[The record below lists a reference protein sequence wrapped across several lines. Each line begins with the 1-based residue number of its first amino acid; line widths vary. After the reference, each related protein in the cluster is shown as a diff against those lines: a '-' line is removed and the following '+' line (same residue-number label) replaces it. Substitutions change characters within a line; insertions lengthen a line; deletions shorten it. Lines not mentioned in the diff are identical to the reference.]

1 MGVVKDE
8 RDITYLFIIL
18 MSVRR
23 VIRQNKQG
31 AKGALQAVLSVHV
44 LD

>member
-8 RDITYLFIIL
+8 RDITFIYYIDVNKK
-18 MSVRR
+18 ST

-31 AKGALQAVLSVHV
+31 AKGALQAVLSV